1 MQLEMSF
8 LQEACP
14 KESEKRETVVITER
28 MRFFPTC
35 CQDNVFRIMGTCL
48 QKFSYYYLYDLRSVN
63 IFFIQVHSSEAL
75 PWSDICFKR
84 GFCSECK
91 QNFQSGG
98 LVQDPTPVSLLSSL
112 SRIFP
117 QETSTS
123 VPHMWPSPSGLSR
136 LLPSHPVQAG
146 GGWGQSL
153 LRIFT
158 FLII

>member
-28 MRFFPTC
+28 MLFSPTC
-35 CQDNVFRIMGTCL
+35 CQDNVFKIMGTCL
-48 QKFSYYYLYDLRSVN
+48 QKFSYYYLYDLRSFN
-63 IFFIQVHSSEAL
+63 IFFIQVHSSEDL

-112 SRIFP
+112 SRISP

-123 VPHMWPSPSGLSR
+123 VPHMWPSPSGLDSFLPTQCR
-136 LLPSHPVQAG
+136 LEVDGVSLSSEFSPS
-146 GGWGQSL
+146 L
-153 LRIFT
+153 
-158 FLII
+158 

>member
-8 LQEACP
+8 LQEVCS
-14 KESEKRETVVITER
+14 KETEKRETGNCWKNA
-28 MRFFPTC
+28 FFPTC

-48 QKFSYYYLYDLRSVN
+48 QKFSYYYLYDLRSFN
-63 IFFIQVHSSEAL
+63 IFFMQAHSSENL
-75 PWSDICFKR
+75 PWPDICFKW

-98 LVQDPTPVSLLSSL
+98 LVQDPTPVSLLPSL
-112 SRIFP
+112 SRIS

-123 VPHMWPSPSGLSR
+123 VPYMWPSPFGLSR

-146 GGWGQSL
+146 GGGGQSL
-153 LRIFT
+153 VRIFT
-158 FLII
+158 FLIS